1 MARMRYNA
9 SAERQKIRRL
19 ETELSEILR
28 AFRERDPL
36 VRGSFQ
42 TLRRR
47 CGKEPCRCVDG
58 KLHETVV
65 FIDRSSGKRR
75 IEKSTVAHEH
85 ALKKPAKRYQSL
97 KSLRAR
103 ISEIHDELLGCCDR
117 LSGHRLQQGERLIR
131 RLTPKSGS

>member
-1 MARMRYNA
+1 MVRTRYNA
-9 SAERQKIRRL
+9 SAERQKICRL

-28 AFRERDPL
+28 AFREYDPL

-58 KLHETVV
+58 KLHETSV
-65 FIDRSSGKRR
+65 FVDRSSGTRR
-75 IEKSTVAHEH
+75 IEKATVAHEQ
-85 ALKKPAKRYQSL
+85 ALQKPANKYQSL

-103 ISEIHDELLGCCDR
+103 ISKIHDELLSCCDR
-117 LSGHRLQQGERLIR
+117 LSDHRLRKGERLIE
-131 RLTPKSGS
+131 RLARKGGS